1 MPHGRTARGPACRRL
16 AATLLA
22 LLLLAPDPAGADP
35 LRSSAPPDSS
45 GFAVVLGGGGAL
57 GLAHVGVLAELE
69 SLGLVP
75 SLVVGVSMGAIIGA
89 LASSGVRS
97 DRMLEIIT
105 GQAWQDL
112 LLDRQLGALPLPGEE
127 GWTAPPQLT
136 LRLDRFPP
144 SPPAGLSRGQGIVEL
159 IGRET
164 ATALYAAGNDFDH
177 LPIPFRCTSTDLLTG
192 EQVVHREGSL
202 ARAARAS
209 SSLPLVF
216 TPVELDGRLLVD
228 GGFADNM
235 PVEIARELGFTRIL
249 LVDVRGILLPPDEA
263 PDDMLSV
270 LLRTGELGQFAQ
282 NRVDLRPGEELL
294 RIDLRHFGPFSYW
307 QGDDIVAAGRA
318 AARAMREE
326 LRALVPYSAPP
337 LELPAPAGHRL
348 AGIELLSD
356 AGGGKR
362 NLARASGLRPGESY
376 TAPEMWGAASRVVE
390 RGSAHEAWVLPRPRP
405 GGWAQL
411 ELHLR
416 SRHRP
421 ELRAAGQYGD
431 GEGAAAQLWLR
442 ADNLTLNDERLRL
455 GGRYGDWRKEGWLE
469 AGFGLPWLG
478 LRVGL
483 PLRWE
488 QQRYPGDPAPSIA
501 RRGGLGVALPVYWT
515 GWSLRASVHAGQL
528 REGDR
533 RERLGGWRVEL
544 DTRPAARGA
553 HNRPGGARLAL
564 ARQEAALGADGDWW
578 EASAGA
584 RHTLRPARRWRVELA
599 AGGHVGSDH
608 RPRLAW
614 GAASGPYAD
623 LGQAT
628 GEGRAPWRV
637 WPRLG
642 LDYLLSEEL
651 AIGAAATHGW
661 VGPTGDGLRAAPGAL
676 LRAELRTGLGPLV
689 AGVQWPHHEPAR
701 FVLQLGHPF

>member
-1 MPHGRTARGPACRRL
+1 MPDGRTARGPACRRL
-16 AATLLA
+16 AATLLT
-22 LLLLAPDPAGADP
+22 LLLLAPRPAGADP
-35 LRSSAPPDSS
+35 LVSTARPDSN
-45 GFAVVLGGGGAL
+45 GFALVLGGGGAL
-57 GLAHVGVLAELE
+57 GLAHVGVIAELE
-69 SLGLVP
+69 AMGLVP

-97 DRMLEIIT
+97 DRMLELIT

-112 LLDRQLGALPLPGEE
+112 LLDRQLGALPLPGEV

-164 ATALYAAGNDFDH
+164 AAAMLAAGNDFDR
-177 LPIPFRCTSTDLLTG
+177 LPIPFRCTSTDLVTG

-216 TPVELDGRLLVD
+216 TPVEMDGRLLVD

-235 PVEIARELGFTRIL
+235 PVEVARALGFQRIL
-249 LVDVRGILLPPDEA
+249 LVDVRGILLPPAEI

-282 NRVDLRPGEELL
+282 NQVELRPGEQLL

-307 QGDDIVAAGRA
+307 QGDDIVAGGREA
-318 AARAMREE
+318 AHAMREE
-326 LRALVPYSAPP
+326 LRALVPHSAPP
-337 LELPAPAGHRL
+337 VELPGPGEVEL
-348 AGIELLSD
+348 AGIEVLSD
-356 AGGGKR
+356 AGGGRR
-362 NLARASGLRPGESY
+362 NLARATGLEPGRIYPAE
-376 TAPEMWGAASRVVE
+376 ELWEAASRVVE
-390 RGSAHEAWVLPRPRP
+390 RGSAHEAWVVAQP
-405 GGWAQL
+405 GAAGRAQL

-431 GEGAAAQLWLR
+431 REGASAQLWLR

-455 GGRYGDWRKEGWLE
+455 GGRYGDWRKEAWLE
-469 AGFGLPWLG
+469 SGFGLPWLG
-478 LRVGL
+478 LRVSL

-488 QQRYPGDPAPSIA
+488 QQRYPGDPAASIA
-501 RRGGLGVALPVYWT
+501 RQAGPGLALPVAWT
-515 GWSLRASVHAGQL
+515 GWSFRASVQAGWL
-528 REGDR
+528 REGAR
-533 RERLGGWRVEL
+533 RERLGGWQVEL

-553 HNRPGGARLAL
+553 HNRAGGARLAV
-564 ARQEAALGADGDWW
+564 AKQEAALGADGEWW
-578 EASAGA
+578 EVSAGG
-584 RHTLRPARRWRVELA
+584 RHSVRPARRWRLELA
-599 AGGHVGSDH
+599 AGGRVGSDD
-608 RPRLAW
+608 RPRLGW
-614 GAASGPYAD
+614 GAAAGPYAD
-623 LGQAT
+623 LGQPS
-628 GEGRAPWRV
+628 GEGRAPWRL

-642 LDYLLSEEL
+642 IDYLLSEEL
-651 AIGAAATHGW
+651 AIGAAASHGW
-661 VGPTGDGLRAAPGAL
+661 VGPSRHGLRPAPGAL